1 MVTEQVTEQKKRI
14 LIADDIPANVIFLD
28 HLLRY
33 MKFEPVHA
41 YTGEEALEKLET
53 MDFDLV
59 LLDVMMPDITGFAVL
74 EWIRA
79 RYSLDRLPVIM
90 ISALNADEDIIRGLE
105 LGANDYVTKPVQ
117 VDVLQRRVETQMKIK
132 QVADEHAYIQAR
144 LKETNE
150 LQNRLMR
157 IASHDLKNPL
167 ANISLV
173 LELLQNELEDKTLIN
188 MATDQV
194 KKMVGIIHEFLE
206 LELVRNNT
214 IQMNCVPIH
223 YADTLKGVIM
233 AFEQS
238 AAAKGITID
247 IDLSDQLVLADKNRL
262 EQVLSNLVSNAI
274 KYAQF
279 DSTVSIW
286 DSQNDEQLTF
296 HICNEGEPISPD
308 EKDKLFQ
315 PFGKLRSRPTAG
327 EHSSGL
333 GLWIVQQM
341 MQAQNGNVGL
351 DWDYCD
357 GASFWIGLPMC
368 DESETDTQQAYEG
381 DFVEA

>member
-1 MVTEQVTEQKKRI
+1 VVTTKTKRI
-14 LIADDIPANVIFLD
+14 LIADDNPTNVILLD
-28 HLLRY
+28 RLLRQMQY
-33 MKFEPVHA
+33 ETSHA
-41 YTGEEALEKLET
+41 YSGQEVIDKLEI
-53 MDFDLV
+53 MNFDLL
-59 LLDVMMPDITGFAVL
+59 LLDVMMPDVTGFVVL

-79 RYSLDRLPVIM
+79 RYSLDALPVIM
-90 ISALNADEDIIRGLE
+90 VSALTDDEDVIKGLD

-117 VDVLQRRVETQMKIK
+117 VDILQRRVETQLKIK
-132 QVADEHAYIQAR
+132 QMADERNYIQQR
-144 LKETNE
+144 LTETNE

-173 LELLQNELEDKTLIN
+173 LELLQNELEDKSLIN

-206 LELVRNNT
+206 LELIRNNT
-214 IQMNCVPIH
+214 IKVNCVPTH
-223 YADTLKGVIM
+223 YADTLKSVIV
-233 AFEQS
+233 AFQQA

-247 IDLSDQLVLADKNRL
+247 VDLSDQLVLADKNRL
-262 EQVLSNLVSNAI
+262 EQALSNLVSNAI

-279 DSTVSIW
+279 DSTVNIW
-286 DSQNDEQLTF
+286 DEQDGDELIFFIRNT
-296 HICNEGEPISPD
+296 GESISID

-315 PFGKLRSRPTAG
+315 PFGKLRARPTAG

-341 MQAQNGNVGL
+341 MQAQNGDVGL
-351 DWDYCD
+351 DWDYSDGACFWIRLPICD
-357 GASFWIGLPMC
+357 G
-368 DESETDTQQAYEG
+368 SEAETQPAYEG
-381 DFVEA
+381 DFSEA